1 MYPDYGEYWKS
12 IYANPERVPPFQ
24 ERVPSKSEIAYAR
37 LAAKTPHIVLST
49 TLKSVSWPAAQIIR
63 DARARA
69 VKVP

>member
-24 ERVPSKSEIAYAR
+24 ERIPSKSEIAYSR

-49 TLKSVSWPAAQIIR
+49 TLAGV
-63 DARARA
+63 ARRVEFNASSKGAR
-69 VKVP
+69 